1 MGLFWDLIQQS
12 QISDQRSRTASVEE
26 RVSWLESELTR
37 TQETMRLLLQRLKRT
52 SGRILNATVRS
63 VVRSRDMVRHRRGK
77 STKAEA
83 R

>member
-37 TQETMRLLLQRLKRT
+37 TQETMRLLLQRLETHLGEDIDRD
-52 SGRILNATVRS
+52 GS
-63 VVRSRDMVRHRRGK
+63 VGG
-77 STKAEA
+77 A
-83 R
+83 